1 MGTSHSQHHA
11 FLGPWVTSVGGTT
24 GGDKESDDKKSENPE
39 VAASLSGGGFSN
51 YFVRP
56 EYQAKVVPAFLQ
68 NIHDMYD
75 GFYKFVHCRCSSWPI
90 LTLYLCSP
98 NGRGIP
104 DISAQ
109 AVNFWYVRNMQ
120 FTLRSGTSGST
131 PVRLPLLP
139 PLCVVHPRAPS

>member
-24 GGDKESDDKKSENPE
+24 GGDKGSSDQKNAIPE

-68 NIHDMYD
+68 KLNGMYD
-75 GFYKFVHCRCSSWPI
+75 GHYKFVNCRYSS
-90 LTLYLCSP
+90 
-98 NGRGIP
+98 
-104 DISAQ
+104 
-109 AVNFWYVRNMQ
+109 
-120 FTLRSGTSGST
+120 
-131 PVRLPLLP
+131 
-139 PLCVVHPRAPS
+139 